1 MTGRSV
7 RAAPGTGHRRGVG
20 GPPQAGAD
28 GPGGP
33 RPAGL
38 ALSRS
43 ARRTVVMLAL
53 LLTVDYADRGVL
65 GAMTPTLKGVFSVSN
80 TDIGA
85 LSAMFGLVGATAAL
99 PVGVLVDRV
108 RRVRLLTASAGVW
121 SVAMV
126 VTGAA
131 SSFAMLFLA
140 RMSLAVVTATVGPSF
155 PSMTGDLVPDHDR
168 SRVLGLI
175 EAGQLMG
182 NVVGLGV
189 AAFAVGVLSWRWGFW
204 LLAVPGVVLAWN
216 LSRLPEPGR
225 SRRAARP
232 AGPPVAAGAAQPT
245 DAAAAAENGRAGPAD
260 TLLQAARRVLKVRTN
275 VLLIL
280 AVSAANYFLSG
291 AGAFAVLFAVEQY
304 RVGNGTADVALL
316 ALALAAL
323 AGILLGGRLSD
334 RLAAAGRK
342 QDRLWL
348 CAGGCALA
356 APLWLP
362 ALLVRS
368 LPVALPFLVLGTGCL
383 AAALPA
389 LDAVRLDVVP
399 PSLRGRAEAV
409 RTLARTLAEGG
420 APLVIGVMSDHLA
433 GGGLPGLRLAML
445 ATLPGLLAAALL
457 ACVARR
463 SYPSDA
469 AAAA

>member
-1 MTGRSV
+1 MVRQRRPDSPRDQRPPGR
-7 RAAPGTGHRRGVG
+7 H
-20 GPPQAGAD
+20 GPLT
-28 GPGGP
+28 
-33 RPAGL
+33 RPAQ
-38 ALSRS
+38 
-43 ARRTVVMLAL
+43 RTVLMLAL

-65 GAMTPTLKGVFSVSN
+65 GAMTPTLKGVFRVSN

-85 LSAMFGLVGATAAL
+85 LSAVFGLVGAVTTV
-99 PVGVLVDRV
+99 PVGTLVDRV
-108 RRVRLLTASAGVW
+108 RRIRLLTASAGVW
-121 SVAMV
+121 SVAMT

-131 SSFAMLFLA
+131 TSFTMLFLA

-155 PSMTGDLVPDHDR
+155 PSITGDLVPDDDR

-175 EAGQLMG
+175 EAGQLLG

-189 AAFAVGVLSWRWGFW
+189 AALAVGVLSWRWGFW
-204 LLAVPGVVLAWN
+204 LLVVPGVVLAYS

-225 SRRAARP
+225 SQRPDRP
-232 AGPPVAAGAAQPT
+232 AAPCGPSGEAGDAAPQANADDGPAP
-245 DAAAAAENGRAGPAD
+245 AAAAAAAAAD
-260 TLLQAARRVLKVRTN
+260 SLLQAARRVLTVRTN

-304 RVGNGTADVALL
+304 RVGNGTADLALL

-334 RLAAAGRK
+334 RLTASGRK
-342 QDRLWL
+342 PDRLLL
-348 CAGGCALA
+348 CVGGCGLA

-368 LPVALPFLVLGTGCL
+368 LPVALPFLILGTGCL

-399 PSLRGRAEAV
+399 PQLRGRAEAV
-409 RTLARTLAEGG
+409 RTLARTVAEGG

-445 ATLPGLLAAALL
+445 ATLPGLLLAAVLAL
-457 ACVARR
+457 AARS
-463 SYPSDA
+463 SYPDDA
-469 AAAA
+469 AAAAA